1 MMMKKHI
8 LVFTIIACFTLPTTS
23 FSQTQKVEPAE
34 KAEPATKLEQF
45 LSKKGRLYV
54 KDYYKAGTVSGQYG
68 QRIAVEAL
76 IVYEPGKEVEKN
88 RGLKIEVY
96 EGGRLE
102 KTHSSF
108 LDLEEVESLSKAI
121 DYMVNLIIKFRGS
134 SREYTEVIF
143 STKGDFKVG
152 FYQNGDRF
160 QAFAESGIIGKTHCF
175 IPVESL
181 PNLKSVIDNG
191 LVLAKK

>member
-1 MMMKKHI
+1 MIKKHI
-8 LVFTIIACFTLPTTS
+8 LVFAIIASCMLPTSS
-23 FSQTQKVEPAE
+23 FSQVQKAESVE

-45 LSKKGRLYV
+45 LSKRGRLYV
-54 KDYYKAGTVSGQYG
+54 KDFYKAGTVSGQYG
-68 QRIAVEAL
+68 QWITVDAL
-76 IVYEPGKEVEKN
+76 IVYEPGKEIEKN

-102 KTHSSF
+102 KSHSSF

-121 DYMVNLIIKFRGS
+121 DYMINMINKFKDT

-143 STKGDFKVG
+143 STRGGFKIG
-152 FYQNGDRF
+152 FYQTGDKF
-160 QAFAESGIIGKTHCF
+160 QAFAESGTIGNAHCF
-175 IPVESL
+175 IPAESL
-181 PNLKSVIDNG
+181 SNLKSVIDKG

>member
-1 MMMKKHI
+1 MKKLFLLCAVII
-8 LVFTIIACFTLPTTS
+8 LVALPISS
-23 FSQTQKVEPAE
+23 FSQTKKAE
-34 KAEPATKLEQF
+34 SGEKTEPATKLEQF
-45 LSKKGRLYV
+45 LAKKGRLYV
-54 KDYYKAGTVSGQYG
+54 KDFYKAGTVFGQYG
-68 QRIAVEAL
+68 QYIAVDAL

-121 DYMVNLIIKFRGS
+121 DYMINLISKFKGNT
-134 SREYTEVIF
+134 REYTEIIF

-152 FYQNGDRF
+152 FYQNGDKF
-160 QAFAESGIIGKTHCF
+160 QAFAESGIIGNTHCF
-175 IPVESL
+175 LPVESL
-181 PNLKSVIDNG
+181 SNLKSVIDNG
-191 LVLAKK
+191 LSLAKK